1 VTPAPV
7 PPASGGARGGRSSSR
22 FPWILAAFAALIAML
37 GVAGWGLLRDPGA
50 SGVPGAGG
58 GALGEPSEGAERA
71 RSSPSKI
78 EVPAVKGLA
87 AREARE
93 RLAEA
98 GFGVSVRPQESLE
111 EDTGKILEQSVAGGR
126 KVNKGS
132 KILLTV
138 GEGPLVAKVPKLTG
152 LAYPEAEDKLR
163 EMGLPLG
170 GVEEV
175 PSGAVP
181 AGVIV
186 AQDPPPGSTLEE
198 GGYVYLTTSVD

>member
-1 VTPAPV
+1 
-7 PPASGGARGGRSSSR
+7 
-22 FPWILAAFAALIAML
+22 
-37 GVAGWGLLRDPGA
+37 
-50 SGVPGAGG
+50 
-58 GALGEPSEGAERA
+58 
-71 RSSPSKI
+71 
-78 EVPAVKGLA
+78 VKGLA

-98 GFGVSVRPQESLE
+98 GFRVSVRPQESLE

-175 PSGAVP
+175 PSGAMP

>member
-1 VTPAPV
+1 
-7 PPASGGARGGRSSSR
+7 
-22 FPWILAAFAALIAML
+22 
-37 GVAGWGLLRDPGA
+37 
-50 SGVPGAGG
+50 
-58 GALGEPSEGAERA
+58 
-71 RSSPSKI
+71 
-78 EVPAVKGLA
+78 VKGLA

-93 RLAEA
+93 RLSKA
-98 GFGVSVRPQESLE
+98 GFRVSVRPQESLE

-132 KILLTV
+132 KIFLTV

-152 LAYPEAEDKLR
+152 LAYPEAENKLR

-170 GVEEV
+170 GVQEV